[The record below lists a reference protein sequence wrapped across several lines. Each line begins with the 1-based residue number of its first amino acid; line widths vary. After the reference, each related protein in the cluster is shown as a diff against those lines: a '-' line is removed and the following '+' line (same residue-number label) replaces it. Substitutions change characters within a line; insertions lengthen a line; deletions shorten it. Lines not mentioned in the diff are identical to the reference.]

1 MTQTSDTFWGDS
13 IAEAMTFAVLQPKD
27 PRAEDEASF
36 GLIEEAGEVAGVFKR
51 ASRGDNDGGLDRYK
65 LTKELGDLWW
75 YIVRCAI
82 VCERMMPQEVA
93 RLFEACEKATEDLD
107 RMPNLMVV
115 YCLGRMQVERTDSRI
130 RKLIRIAKHSGV
142 NIREVVATN
151 LDKLRARRAA
161 GTIQG
166 KGDNR

>member
-1 MTQTSDTFWGDS
+1 MTQTSDTFWADS
-13 IAEAMTFAVLQPKD
+13 VAEAMTFAVLQPKD
-27 PRAEDEASF
+27 PRAESEASF

-51 ASRGDNDGGLDRYK
+51 AARGDNDGGLDRYK

-75 YIVRCAI
+75 YTVRCAI
-82 VCERMMPQEVA
+82 VCERLAPQEVA
-93 RLFEACEKATEDLD
+93 RLFGVYEATTEDVD
-107 RMPNLMVV
+107 RMTDLMVI
-115 YCLGRMQVERTDSRI
+115 YCLGRMQVERTESRI
-130 RKLIRIAKHSGV
+130 RKLIRIAKHSGT

>member
-1 MTQTSDTFWGDS
+1 MTQTSDTFWADS
-13 IAEAMTFAVLQPKD
+13 VAEAMTFAVLQPKD
-27 PRAEDEASF
+27 PRAESEASF

-51 ASRGDNDGGLDRYK
+51 KARGDAGGLDKAK

-75 YIVRCAI
+75 YTVRCAI
-82 VCERMMPQEVA
+82 VCERLAPQEVA
-93 RLFEACEKATEDLD
+93 RLFGAYEATTEDVD
-107 RMPNLMVV
+107 WMADLMVI
-115 YCLGRMQVERTDSRI
+115 YCLGRMQVERTESRI
-130 RKLIRIAKHSGV
+130 RKLIRIAKHSGLDM
-142 NIREVVATN
+142 REVVATN